1 MGRILRNWNRLAGW
15 GTEPVDW
22 YSTTSNLMK
31 RRDFLGAGLAA
42 GAGLWITN
50 GSNVRGRTS
59 EATPEGETL
68 NVALIG
74 AGTQGR
80 TLINALGE
88 SRGIRVCAV
97 CDIWP
102 YRLESAQ
109 YYLSEISKTEAAGYG
124 DYREML
130 DKEKSLDCALIAT
143 PDFVH
148 AEQTNACLEAGLH
161 VYCEPMMSHTLDGAR
176 SMVRTMRKTG
186 KLLQIGLQR
195 RSNPRY
201 AHVLENLIRQADLL
215 GIPVHVSTRWN
226 HPEQDD
232 LGWPRRRVLPDD
244 VLKRFGFSDMHQFRN
259 WRHFKQYSAG
269 DCAHFIATQADVIDW
284 FLGTRPKNIL
294 AAGGLDYYKRREW
307 PDNATA
313 VMEYATEDGALRAS
327 SQILTATSGG
337 PHRIYEHFMGVAGSI
352 QVAENPDWLKVY
364 HEPRTEEWNEWVR
377 KGFLV
382 KEEQADPDEDPN
394 AIKVRETGQV
404 VGYLVPIELEKSVFA
419 YHLENFFNAVRDK
432 APLSCPA
439 DVAFHGQV
447 IGLKLNEAIAA
458 RKMLEFTETEFEVA

>member
-1 MGRILRNWNRLAGW
+1 
-15 GTEPVDW
+15 
-22 YSTTSNLMK
+22 MK

-42 GAGLWITN
+42 GAGLWMAGGGNAQDETN
-50 GSNVRGRTS
+50 ERAAEGAS
-59 EATPEGETL
+59 PEGEVL
-68 NVALIG
+68 DVALIG

-80 TLINALGE
+80 TLINAFGE
-88 SRGIRVCAV
+88 LRGLCVRAV

-109 YYLSEISKTEAAGYG
+109 YYLSEICKTEAAGYA

-130 DKEKSLDCALIAT
+130 DKEKGLDCVLIAT

-176 SMVRTMRKTG
+176 SMVQVMRKTG

-201 AHVLENLIRQADLL
+201 AHVLEKLLREAELL
-215 GIPVHVSTRWN
+215 GIPAHVSTQWN

-232 LGWPRRRVLPDD
+232 LGWPRRQVLPDD
-244 VLKRFGFSDMHQFRN
+244 VLNRYGYADMHQFRN

-269 DCAHFIATQADVIDW
+269 ECAYSIATQADVLDW

-294 AAGGLDYYKRREW
+294 AAGGLDFYKQREW

-313 VMEYATEDGALRAS
+313 VMEYVTEDGPLRVS
-327 SQILTATSGG
+327 SQVLSATSGG
-337 PHRIYEHFMGVAGSI
+337 PYRTYEHFMGVAGSI
-352 QVAENPDWLKVY
+352 QVSENPYWLKVY

-377 KGFLV
+377 KGYLV
-382 KEEQADPDEDPN
+382 KEVEADPDEDPN
-394 AIKVRETGQV
+394 AVKVRETGQV
-404 VGYLVPIELEKSVFA
+404 VSYLVPIELEKSVFT
-419 YHLENFFNAVRDK
+419 YHLENFFEAVRGK
-432 APLSCPA
+432 TPLACPA
-439 DVAFHGQV
+439 DVAFRSHV
-447 IGLKLNEAIAA
+447 IGLKVNEAITAK
-458 RKMLEFTETEFEVA
+458 KMLEFAEGEFEAG